1 MAKQCMLQ
9 REEKRTKL
17 VAKYSKK
24 RKEIL
29 SDLHSEINNKIKK
42 IDDIKN
48 DDSDSEMKP
57 EWEEINKNDI
67 SNNTS
72 YWNSWFY

>member
-29 SDLHSEINNKIKK
+29 SDLKTANNLTEIFAMQKSY
-42 IDDIKN
+42 N
-48 DDSDSEMKP
+48 DYQV
-57 EWEEINKNDI
+57 IV
-67 SNNTS
+67 
-72 YWNSWFY
+72 YLFV

>member
-29 SDLHSEINNKIKK
+29 SDLKTANNLTEIFAMQKK
-42 IDDIKN
+42 VTTI
-48 DDSDSEMKP
+48 
-57 EWEEINKNDI
+57 
-67 SNNTS
+67 TR
-72 YWNSWFY
+72 